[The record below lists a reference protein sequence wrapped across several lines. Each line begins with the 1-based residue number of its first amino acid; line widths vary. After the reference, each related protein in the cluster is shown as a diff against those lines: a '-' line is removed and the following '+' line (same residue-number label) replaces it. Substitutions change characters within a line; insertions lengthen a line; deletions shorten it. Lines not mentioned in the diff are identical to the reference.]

1 MLVPFTKAM
10 KRFRRRHRGLGF
22 SRVGSHGMDS
32 HERAKFDRIQKPSL
46 RTSHSPPCAVVVGAL
61 ITFGSGLFC
70 GCAGTAAR
78 SDTRVDVPRTCAT
91 TLLRDASPLEP
102 LAPATDT
109 SARPSKIV
117 VEAEIPFSRI
127 ARELEANVPRRV
139 ADERGRDIGL
149 AGSLDTT
156 VDRGPFVVSV
166 SPSGDALV
174 VKTTLHAQARA
185 CTSQRGCYASCSPE
199 AVATTTVPLAL
210 SEGFAIAKPHLMVT
224 LVRGCRIS
232 ALGGLLQVD
241 ITPTIVA
248 ELGPHVRR
256 VEQEMARRLPDL
268 RPELAVRWAMLAK
281 PRELPLGAGCVTLHP
296 SGVTQGPSR
305 GTADAVRLRFSLT
318 ASPELRPRC
327 DEPAPLFRS
336 LLPALAHD
344 PAMPEEDELDV
355 RVRLPL
361 STFATATSVPR
372 PMALGSVRS
381 IPKAATV
388 RADGTGIAL
397 DLTLMGEV
405 CGDVRSHA
413 TIAWKDDA
421 HALGYASTGFSKGAR
436 ARLEQAGVPADA
448 LVNALET
455 NVRVSP
461 KLTPDSLKS
470 ALPLL
475 ISALSAPDI
484 ELSATVSSSRPGN
497 VRPDAEDI
505 LASMRVTGKLEAR
518 LTR

>member
-1 MLVPFTKAM
+1 MTRTFTCACALGSLALVA
-10 KRFRRRHRGLGF
+10 L
-22 SRVGSHGMDS
+22 
-32 HERAKFDRIQKPSL
+32 
-46 RTSHSPPCAVVVGAL
+46 CGA
-61 ITFGSGLFC
+61 
-70 GCAGTAAR
+70 CAGTPPR
-78 SDTRVDVPRTCAT
+78 SDTVVEVPRTCAIA
-91 TLLRDASPLEP
+91 LPPDDSPKDP
-102 LAPATDT
+102 LAPAADT
-109 SARPSKIV
+109 RSHPSKIV
-117 VEAEIPFSRI
+117 VEAIIPFVRI

-166 SPSGDALV
+166 SPNGEALV
-174 VKTTLHAQARA
+174 VRTNLHAQARA
-185 CTSQRGCYASCSPE
+185 CTSGRGCYATCSPE

-210 SEGFAIAKPHLMVT
+210 SEAFAIAKPHVVVT

-241 ITPTIVA
+241 ITPTIEA
-248 ELGPHVRR
+248 QLGPYVRR
-256 VEQEMARRLPDL
+256 VEQEIARRLPDL
-268 RPELAVRWAMLAK
+268 RPELGTRWAMLAK

-296 SGVTQGPSR
+296 SGLTQGPSH

-327 DEPAPLFRS
+327 DEPAPLFPP

-344 PAMPEEDELDV
+344 PAMPEEEELDV
-355 RVRLPL
+355 RIRLPL
-361 STFATATSVPR
+361 STFATATSAPR
-372 PMALGSVRS
+372 PMTLGSVRA

-413 TIAWKDDA
+413 NLAWKDDA
-421 HALGYASTGFSKGAR
+421 HALGYASTGFSKSDR
-436 ARLEQAGVPADA
+436 ARLERAGISPDA
-448 LVNALET
+448 LVVALET

-461 KLTPDSLKS
+461 KLTPDTLKS
-470 ALPLL
+470 ALPMLVT
-475 ISALSAPDI
+475 ALSAPDV
-484 ELSATVSSSRPGN
+484 ELSATVSSSRPGD
-497 VRPDAEDI
+497 VRPDAEDV
-505 LASMRVTGKLEAR
+505 LASTRVTGKLEAR